1 MNERKVSED
10 VALVA
15 NAMSSKLIKI
25 DGNSSAL
32 QVAKKMSENK
42 VSSVILTSNQDK
54 IEGIITERDLVRKM
68 CAKDALPSKTPVIS
82 LVTKLSSII
91 TIDKNSTVE
100 EAAYVMLKNGV
111 RHLAVTEVENRKDI
125 IGIITTTDFAKY
137 LEKRVKSSDSQ
148 SSLLLQALCT
158 EEEPIEE
165 RDIP

>member
-15 NAMSSKLIKI
+15 NVMSRKLIKI
-25 DGNSSAL
+25 DANGSAL
-32 QVAKKMSENK
+32 QAAKKMSENK
-42 VSSVILTSNQDK
+42 VSSVILTSNHDK

-68 CAKDALPSKTPVIS
+68 CAKDALPSKTPLIS
-82 LVTKLSSII
+82 LLTKLSSII

-100 EAAYVMLKNGV
+100 EAAYLMLKNGV
-111 RHLAVTEVENRKDI
+111 RHLPVTEGNRKDI

-137 LEKRVKSSDSQ
+137 LERRLESSGSQ

-158 EEEPIEE
+158 EEEPTEE